1 MSPKSLDVLLIS
13 KYGQKKT
20 NALVREF
27 SNNVGEVVDKEGIA
41 TVVKE
46 MYWTQWIKS
55 DDALNKAYDIFNPYH
70 VKMTTQQTDE
80 RGTTTT
86 GTESETSNTSL
97 SNTSSISSTDRI
109 SNESTSNSTDT
120 NSGSDTSSR
129 TVSDTRNTTEINNLD
144 APYENLGTT
153 HEVTNNKT
161 DTTETG
167 NTESIE
173 SQAPYDTSNLKDVSK
188 VKSTNSNT
196 EVSNNSMTE
205 HTLDKSYSK
214 VTNSDENTESSSVN
228 YGKISTLA
236 NESHDAGT
244 TESNSTKTDKSS
256 TESSKTISESKD
268 VTDGLNRR
276 IEINEEGNKLAVTSQ
291 EIIEQ
296 ELELRKK
303 NLYNRILK
311 DVVGL
316 LTLSIY

>member
-27 SNNVGEVVDKEGIA
+27 SNNMGEVIDKEGIA
-41 TVVKE
+41 RVVKE

-55 DDALNKAYDIFNPYH
+55 YDALNKAYDIFNPYH
-70 VKMTTQQTDE
+70 IKTTTQQNDA
-80 RGTTTT
+80 RGITTKGT
-86 GTESETSNTSL
+86 GSETSNISL
-97 SNTSSISSTDRI
+97 SNTSNISSTDTI
-109 SNESTSNSTDT
+109 SNESTSSSTDT
-120 NSGSDTSSR
+120 NSGSDTNSR
-129 TVSDTRNTTEINNLD
+129 TVSDTRNTTETNNLD
-144 APYENLGTT
+144 SPYEDLGTT

-161 DTTETG
+161 DTTEIG

-214 VTNSDENTESSSVN
+214 VTNSDNSTESSSVN

-244 TESNSTKTDKSS
+244 TESNSTKTDAGS
-256 TESSKTISESKD
+256 TESSKTISENKD
-268 VTDGLNRR
+268 VTDDLNRR
-276 IEINEEGNKLAVTSQ
+276 IEIEEEGNKLDVTSQ

-311 DVVGL
+311 DVIEL